1 MEYEVRISESA
12 ERDIDEILQYM
23 TEKLAS
29 HQAVADWAGELEKR
43 YGELSKYPYMFGR
56 SINEALRR
64 IGYRRFMIKN
74 YVVFYRVD
82 DALREVII
90 SRVFYCGQ
98 NYEKYL

>member
-1 MEYEVRISESA
+1 MEYEIRISESA

-29 HQAVADWAGELEKR
+29 PQAAADWVGELEKR
-43 YGELSKYPYMFGR
+43 YGELSKYPRMYGQPN
-56 SINEALRR
+56 NEALRQ

-74 YVVFYRVD
+74 YVLFYRVND
-82 DALREVII
+82 TLREVII
-90 SRVFYCGQ
+90 ARVFYCGR